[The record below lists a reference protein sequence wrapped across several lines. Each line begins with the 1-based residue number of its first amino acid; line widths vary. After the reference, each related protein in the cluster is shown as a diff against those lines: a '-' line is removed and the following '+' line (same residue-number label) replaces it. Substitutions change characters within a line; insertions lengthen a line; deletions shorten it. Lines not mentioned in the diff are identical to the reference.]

1 MLSDRSKQNNEGGK
15 LQAVVIAVRE
25 RAHSECGVPAS
36 NQQPKKS
43 NPTPGYLRHYGSGYR
58 WNYRLS
64 GELRAEMERG
74 IATSPEVRKATG
86 GSGKLMKAVS
96 SKSTA
101 IVVLQH
107 TPYQLSIDRNCV
119 RLDIWVLSDSR
130 QVASM
135 YVSNRIGSNL
145 SLTVLF
151 IQLCRT
157 TRSPAE

>member
-15 LQAVVIAVRE
+15 LQAMVIAVRE

-107 TPYQLSIDRNCV
+107 TPYQPVNRSELCQIRYMGAERQPPGSIDV
-119 RLDIWVLSDSR
+119 RVESHR
-130 QVASM
+130 FE
-135 YVSNRIGSNL
+135 YVSNGPFYSTL
-145 SLTVLF
+145 
-151 IQLCRT
+151 
-157 TRSPAE
+157 